1 MQTPSK
7 VRIHIHSEGNP
18 FVLPWEVVDAPR
30 AHDQVPSQSDQRRPV
45 RGGGAR
51 HSPAEFLSRKPQ
63 VRAVKTK

>member
-7 VRIHIHSEGNP
+7 VCIHVHSEGSP
-18 FVLPWEVVDAPR
+18 FVLPREVVDAPR
-30 AHDQVPSQSDQRRPV
+30 AHDQVPGQSDQRRLI

-63 VRAVKTK
+63 